1 MTSFLTKA
9 KKKIDVRAVGIRWVP
24 ITLSSIDREN
34 KRGMSGMQ
42 RTIPA
47 PWKSKNGKWTLY
59 FEESKKPGSY
69 WIIASNGWYEDM
81 GHIGYDSQV
90 YWDRPHFIPTYV
102 KKQAGIMARKYLG
115 IKRIPQGVL
124 Y

>member
-1 MTSFLTKA
+1 
-9 KKKIDVRAVGIRWVP
+9 
-24 ITLSSIDREN
+24 
-34 KRGMSGMQ
+34 MSDMQ

-90 YWDRPHFIPTYV
+90 YWERPHFIPTYV

>member
-1 MTSFLTKA
+1 LTKA
-9 KKKIDVRAVGIRWVP
+9 KKKIDVRTVGIRWVP

-69 WIIASNGWYEDM
+69 WIIASNGWYEDI